1 MTSETSP
8 TAQPPAAHPGRPA
21 DPRAALFKDRNF
33 RWMTGGSFL
42 SMLGDQ
48 FTLIALPWLVLQMTG
63 DTLVLGTVLALISIP
78 RALFILVGGALVD
91 RHSPKQVLMITKYIN
106 LALLAALA
114 GLVLAGALSLW
125 MVYALSLGIGL
136 ATAFSIPAGTAM
148 MPHVVARPQLQ
159 AANGISLGLRQL
171 TMFLGP
177 LLAGLLIALF
187 GSADAAGEAA
197 NANAAA
203 SAAVNAAVD
212 AAANAAANATGIGLA
227 FAVDALSF
235 AVSAWTLS
243 RVQTHASASEP
254 ALSSSSAPAPQAVLA
269 SVAHGLVHFWH
280 DRELR
285 TCFLYW
291 SAIALFI
298 MGPIHIAI
306 PVLASSTP
314 QLGAA
319 AFGTM
324 VGAHGAGTL
333 LGMVVSGMVPRL
345 RIGSLGLT
353 ILAFDAV
360 IGVLFMPLGLITAV
374 WQGAGLMLAIGLLG
388 GFMQVSVFTWIQQRV
403 PPALLG
409 RAMSLFMFIFMGLAP
424 ISAAVTGWV
433 MKGITLAQLFAASG
447 GTLVVLTALALAFT
461 PMRRVT
467 DTAAATR

>member
-1 MTSETSP
+1 MTTETALP
-8 TAQPPAAHPGRPA
+8 PQPQDPGTGTAS
-21 DPRAALFKDRNF
+21 DPRGALLKNPNF
-33 RWMTGGSFL
+33 RWMAGGSFL

-78 RALFILVGGALVD
+78 RALFILIGGALVD

-106 LALLAALA
+106 LVLLATLA
-114 GLVLAGALSLW
+114 GLVLAGTLTLW

-148 MPHVVARPQLQ
+148 MPYVVVRSQLQ

-187 GSADAAGEAA
+187 GAGDAAQGASEAPA
-197 NANAAA
+197 H
-203 SAAVNAAVD
+203 
-212 AAANAAANATGIGLA
+212 ANATGIGLA
-227 FAVDALSF
+227 FALDALSF
-235 AVSAWTLS
+235 ALSAWTLS
-243 RVQTHASASEP
+243 KVQTH
-254 ALSSSSAPAPQAVLA
+254 SSALLPAAAPQAVLS
-269 SVAHGLVHFWH
+269 SVAQGLAHFWR
-280 DRELR
+280 DSELR

-319 AFGTM
+319 AFGM
-324 VGAHGAGTL
+324 MLGAHGAGTL

-345 RIGSLGLT
+345 RIGSLGMT
-353 ILAFDAV
+353 ILALDAI
-360 IGVLFMPLGLITAV
+360 IGALFVPMGLITAI
-374 WQGAGLMLAIGLLG
+374 WQGAVLMLVIGLLG

-433 MKGITLAQLFAASG
+433 MKSITLTQLFAASG
-447 GTLVVLTALALAFT
+447 GALLVVAALALALT

-467 DTAAATR
+467 DATDVPAAER

>member
-1 MTSETSP
+1 MP
-8 TAQPPAAHPGRPA
+8 TENPNRENAPPRAEHPQPAPAGP
-21 DPRAALFKDRNF
+21 DQRAALFKDRNF
-33 RWMTGGSFL
+33 RWLTGGAFL

-63 DTLVLGTVLALISIP
+63 DTLVLGTVLALISVP
-78 RALFILVGGALVD
+78 RALFILIGGALVD

-106 LALLAALA
+106 LALLAVLA
-114 GLVLAGALSLW
+114 ALVLAGSLTLW

-148 MPHVVARPQLQ
+148 MPHVVARHQLQ
-159 AANGISLGLRQL
+159 AANGVNLGLRQL

-187 GSADAAGEAA
+187 GDATAA
-197 NANAAA
+197 HA
-203 SAAVNAAVD
+203 SGGSGSGSGAH
-212 AAANAAANATGIGLA
+212 ANATGIGLA
-227 FAVDALSF
+227 FALDALSF
-235 AVSAWTLS
+235 AVSAWTLAQ
-243 RVQTHASASEP
+243 VQT
-254 ALSSSSAPAPQAVLA
+254 LGGRSAPSAAAPAAAPQAVLA
-269 SVAHGLVHFWH
+269 SVAQGLVHFWR
-280 DRELR
+280 DSELR

-306 PVLASSTP
+306 PVLASSAP

-319 AFGTM
+319 AFGII

-345 RIGSLGLT
+345 RIGSLGMT
-353 ILAFDAV
+353 ILAFDAI
-360 IGVLFMPLGLITAV
+360 IGALFMPMGLITAV
-374 WQGAGLMLAIGLLG
+374 WQGAVLMLAIGLLG

-403 PPALLG
+403 PPMLLG

-424 ISAAVTGWV
+424 ISAAVTGWL
-433 MKGITLAQLFAASG
+433 MKSVTLTQLFAASG
-447 GTLVVLTALALAFT
+447 GTLVVLAALALVLT
-461 PMRRVT
+461 PMRRVG
-467 DTAAATR
+467 DTPAAAR

>member
-1 MTSETSP
+1 MLK
-8 TAQPPAAHPGRPA
+8 
-21 DPRAALFKDRNF
+21 DPNF

-78 RALFILVGGALVD
+78 RALFILIGGALVD

-106 LALLAALA
+106 LVLLATLA
-114 GLVLAGALSLW
+114 GLVLAGTLTLW

-148 MPHVVARPQLQ
+148 MPYVVARSQLQ

-177 LLAGLLIALF
+177 LLAGLLIALL
-187 GSADAAGEAA
+187 GAGGTAAGSSGAPA
-197 NANAAA
+197 H
-203 SAAVNAAVD
+203 
-212 AAANAAANATGIGLA
+212 ANATGIGLA
-227 FAVDALSF
+227 FALDALSF
-235 AVSAWTLS
+235 ALSAWTLS
-243 RVQTHASASEP
+243 KVQTHPSPQPSA
-254 ALSSSSAPAPQAVLA
+254 AAPRAVLA
-269 SVAHGLVHFWH
+269 SVAQGLAHFWR
-280 DRELR
+280 DSALR

-324 VGAHGAGTL
+324 LGAHGAGTL
-333 LGMVVSGMVPRL
+333 LGMVVSSMVPRL
-345 RIGSLGLT
+345 RIGSLGMT
-353 ILAFDAV
+353 ILAFDAI
-360 IGVLFMPLGLITAV
+360 IGALFMPMGLITAI
-374 WQGAGLMLAIGLLG
+374 WQGAVLMLVIGLLG
-388 GFMQVSVFTWIQQRV
+388 GFMQVSVFTWIQQR
-403 PPALLG
+403 
-409 RAMSLFMFIFMGLAP
+409 
-424 ISAAVTGWV
+424 
-433 MKGITLAQLFAASG
+433 
-447 GTLVVLTALALAFT
+447 
-461 PMRRVT
+461 
-467 DTAAATR
+467 

>member
-1 MTSETSP
+1 MRPDTSP
-8 TAQPPAAHPGRPA
+8 RPAPSPGAGPATPPA
-21 DPRAALFKDRNF
+21 DPRAALLKDSNF
-33 RWMTGGSFL
+33 RWMIGGSAL

-63 DTLVLGTVLALISIP
+63 DTLVLGTVLALISVP
-78 RALFILVGGALVD
+78 RALFILIGGALVD
-91 RHSPKQVLMITKYIN
+91 RHSPKQVLMITKYVN
-106 LALLAALA
+106 LVLLAALA
-114 GLVLAGALSLW
+114 GLVFAGTLTLW

-148 MPHVVARPQLQ
+148 MPSVVARPQLQ

-187 GSADAAGEAA
+187 GAGDAAKGAA
-197 NANAAA
+197 TATAHA
-203 SAAVNAAVD
+203 S
-212 AAANAAANATGIGLA
+212 ATGIGLA
-227 FAVDALSF
+227 FALDALSF

-243 RVQTHASASEP
+243 KVQTRVDTAAAP
-254 ALSSSSAPAPQAVLA
+254 AAAPQAVLA
-269 SVAHGLVHFWH
+269 AVAHGLGHFWR
-280 DRELR
+280 DSELR

-306 PVLASSTP
+306 PVLASSNP

-319 AFGTM
+319 AFGTI

-333 LGMVVSGMVPRL
+333 LGMVVSGAVPRL
-345 RIGSLGLT
+345 RLGSLGMT

-360 IGVLFMPLGLITAV
+360 IGALFMPLGLITAV
-374 WQGAGLMLAIGLLG
+374 WQGAALMLVIGLLG

-433 MKGITLAQLFAASG
+433 MKSVTLTQLFAASG
-447 GTLVVLTALALAFT
+447 GTLVVLAAVAFVLT
-461 PMRRVT
+461 PMRRMT
-467 DTAAATR
+467 DAVPAAR

>member
-1 MTSETSP
+1 
-8 TAQPPAAHPGRPA
+8 
-21 DPRAALFKDRNF
+21 
-33 RWMTGGSFL
+33 
-42 SMLGDQ
+42 MLGDQ

-91 RHSPKQVLMITKYIN
+91 RHSPKQVLMVTKYVN
-106 LALLAALA
+106 LVLLAALA
-114 GLVLAGALSLW
+114 GLVLAGTLTLW

-187 GSADAAGEAA
+187 GTGDT
-197 NANAAA
+197 AA
-203 SAAVNAAVD
+203 SEATH
-212 AAANAAANATGIGLA
+212 ANATGIGLA
-227 FAVDALSF
+227 FAIDALSF

-243 RVQTHASASEP
+243 QVQTHAAP
-254 ALSSSSAPAPQAVLA
+254 ATPTAAPQAVLA
-269 SVAHGLVHFWH
+269 SVAHGLAHFWRDH
-280 DRELR
+280 ELR

-333 LGMVVSGMVPRL
+333 LGMVVSAWC
-345 RIGSLGLT
+345 LGC
-353 ILAFDAV
+353 A
-360 IGVLFMPLGLITAV
+360 
-374 WQGAGLMLAIGLLG
+374 
-388 GFMQVSVFTWIQQRV
+388 SVAW
-403 PPALLG
+403 A
-409 RAMSLFMFIFMGLAP
+409 
-424 ISAAVTGWV
+424 
-433 MKGITLAQLFAASG
+433 
-447 GTLVVLTALALAFT
+447 
-461 PMRRVT
+461 
-467 DTAAATR
+467 

>member
-1 MTSETSP
+1 M
-8 TAQPPAAHPGRPA
+8 QPDSSQRSALLR
-21 DPRAALFKDRNF
+21 DPNF

-48 FTLIALPWLVLQMTG
+48 FTLIALPWLVLRMTG
-63 DTLVLGTVLALISIP
+63 DTLVLGTVLALVSVP

-91 RHSPKQVLMITKYIN
+91 RHSPKQVLMATKYVN
-106 LALLAALA
+106 LVLLCLLAW
-114 GLVLAGALSLW
+114 LVLSGGLALW
-125 MVYALSLGIGL
+125 MVYALALGIGL
-136 ATAFSIPAGTAM
+136 STAFSIPAGTAM
-148 MPHVVARPQLQ
+148 MPHVVAREQLQ

-177 LLAGLLIALF
+177 LLAGVLIAFF
-187 GSADAAGEAA
+187 GDGSGTL
-197 NANAAA
+197 
-203 SAAVNAAVD
+203 
-212 AAANAAANATGIGLA
+212 ANATGIGIA
-227 FAVDALSF
+227 FALDGLSF

-243 RVQTHASASEP
+243 RVQTLSLRP
-254 ALSSSSAPAPQAVLA
+254 ATSPAAAPQAVLT
-269 SVAHGLVHFWH
+269 SVAQGLAHFWR

-291 SAIALFI
+291 SAVALFI

-314 QLGAA
+314 ALGAA

-324 VGAHGAGTL
+324 LGAHGAGTL
-333 LGMVVSGMVPRL
+333 AGMVASGMLPKL
-345 RIGSLGLT
+345 RVGSLGMT
-353 ILAFDAV
+353 ILVFDAI
-360 IGVLFMPLGLITAV
+360 IGLLFIPVGQITAV
-374 WQGAGLMLAIGLLG
+374 WQGAALMLVIGLLG

-424 ISAAVTGWV
+424 ISAAVTGWI
-433 MKGITLAQLFAASG
+433 MQSITLGQLFAASG
-447 GTLVVLTALALAFT
+447 GTLVLVAALAFLAS

-467 DTAAATR
+467 DSPAAAR

>member
-1 MTSETSP
+1 MTVNASP
-8 TAQPPAAHPGRPA
+8 PTHKPLDQRATPPD
-21 DPRAALFKDRNF
+21 DPRAALLKDTNF

-78 RALFILVGGALVD
+78 RAVFILVGGALVD
-91 RHSPKQVLMITKYIN
+91 RHSPKQVLMVTKFIN
-106 LALLAALA
+106 LLLLAALA
-114 GLVLAGALSLW
+114 GLVLAGTLTLW

-148 MPHVVARPQLQ
+148 MPHVVARSQLQ

-187 GSADAAGEAA
+187 GVGVSGSAGSGNTGVPAH
-197 NANAAA
+197 
-203 SAAVNAAVD
+203 
-212 AAANAAANATGIGLA
+212 ANATGIGLA
-227 FAVDALSF
+227 FALDALSF
-235 AVSAWTLS
+235 ALSAWTLS
-243 RVQTHASASEP
+243 KVRTHASA
-254 ALSSSSAPAPQAVLA
+254 LAPTAAPQAVLA
-269 SVAHGLVHFWH
+269 SVAQGLAHFWR
-280 DRELR
+280 DSELR

-324 VGAHGAGTL
+324 LGAHGAGTL
-333 LGMVVSGMVPRL
+333 LGMVVSGTVQRL
-345 RIGSLGLT
+345 RIGSLGMT
-353 ILAFDAV
+353 ILAFDAI
-360 IGVLFMPLGLITAV
+360 IGALFMPMGLITAV
-374 WQGAGLMLAIGLLG
+374 WQGAGLMLLIGLLG

-433 MKGITLAQLFAASG
+433 MKSITLPQLFATSG
-447 GTLVVLTALALAFT
+447 GTLLVLAALALVLT
-461 PMRRVT
+461 PMRHVT
-467 DTAAATR
+467 DAPKAVR

>member
-1 MTSETSP
+1 MPIDTTDTIDAASP
-8 TAQPPAAHPGRPA
+8 GQQQDHSPGLTQ
-21 DPRAALFKDRNF
+21 DPRGALLKDPNF

-78 RALFILVGGALVD
+78 RALFILIGGALVD
-91 RHSPKQVLMITKYIN
+91 RHSPKRVLMITKYIN
-106 LALLAALA
+106 LLLLATLA
-114 GLVLAGALSLW
+114 GLVLAGTLTLW

-148 MPHVVARPQLQ
+148 MPYVVERSQLQ

-177 LLAGLLIALF
+177 LLAGLLIALL
-187 GSADAAGEAA
+187 GAGGTAAGSSGAPA
-197 NANAAA
+197 H
-203 SAAVNAAVD
+203 
-212 AAANAAANATGIGLA
+212 ANATGIGLA
-227 FAVDALSF
+227 FALDALSF
-235 AVSAWTLS
+235 ALSAWTLS
-243 RVQTHASASEP
+243 KVQTHPSAQP
-254 ALSSSSAPAPQAVLA
+254 SAAAPRAVLA
-269 SVAHGLVHFWH
+269 SVAEGLAHFWN
-280 DRELR
+280 DSALR

-324 VGAHGAGTL
+324 LGAHGAGTL

-345 RIGSLGLT
+345 RIGSLGMT
-353 ILAFDAV
+353 ILAFDAI
-360 IGVLFMPLGLITAV
+360 IGALFMPMGLITAI
-374 WQGAGLMLAIGLLG
+374 WQGAVLMLVIGLLG

-433 MKGITLAQLFAASG
+433 MKSITLTQLFAASG
-447 GTLVVLTALALAFT
+447 GTLLVVAALAFVLT
-461 PMRRVT
+461 PLRRVT
-467 DTAAATR
+467 DAPVAVR

>member
-1 MTSETSP
+1 MRPDTSP
-8 TAQPPAAHPGRPA
+8 RPAHPPA
-21 DPRAALFKDRNF
+21 DPRAALLQDRNF
-33 RWMTGGSFL
+33 RWMLGGSAL

-63 DTLVLGTVLALISIP
+63 DTLVLGTVLALVSVP
-78 RALFILVGGALVD
+78 RALFILIGGALVD
-91 RHSPKQVLMITKYIN
+91 RYSPKQVLMITKYVN
-106 LALLAALA
+106 LVLLAALA
-114 GLVLAGALSLW
+114 GLVFAGTLSLW

-148 MPHVVARPQLQ
+148 MPSVVARTQLQ

-187 GSADAAGEAA
+187 GTGEATGTVAVETPTRA
-197 NANAAA
+197 NAF
-203 SAAVNAAVD
+203 
-212 AAANAAANATGIGLA
+212 GIGLA
-227 FAVDALSF
+227 FALDALSF

-243 RVQTHASASEP
+243 KVQTHASHAAP
-254 ALSSSSAPAPQAVLA
+254 AAAPQAVLA
-269 SVAHGLVHFWH
+269 SVAQGLVHFWR
-280 DRELR
+280 DSELR

-314 QLGAA
+314 ALGAA
-319 AFGTM
+319 AFGII

-345 RIGSLGLT
+345 RFGSLGMT
-353 ILAFDAV
+353 ILAFDVV
-360 IGVLFMPLGLITAV
+360 IGALFMPMGLITAV
-374 WQGAGLMLAIGLLG
+374 WQGAALMLLIGLLG

-433 MKGITLAQLFAASG
+433 MKSITLTQLFAASG
-447 GTLVVLTALALAFT
+447 GTLVVLAALAFVLT
-461 PMRRVT
+461 PMRHVT
-467 DTAAATR
+467 DAAPATR

>member
-1 MTSETSP
+1 MAPMNHKPHGSP
-8 TAQPPAAHPGRPA
+8 FMPPDTPPRPPG
-21 DPRAALFKDRNF
+21 DPRAALFEDRNF
-33 RWMTGGSFL
+33 RWMIGGSAL

-63 DTLVLGTVLALISIP
+63 DTLVLGTVLALVSVP
-78 RALFILVGGALVD
+78 RALFILIGGALVD
-91 RHSPKQVLMITKYIN
+91 RHSPKQVLMVTKYVN
-106 LALLAALA
+106 LVLLGVLAALVLTG
-114 GLVLAGALSLW
+114 GLALW
-125 MVYALSLGIGL
+125 MVYVLSLGIGL

-148 MPHVVARPQLQ
+148 MPHVVARHQLQ

-187 GSADAAGEAA
+187 GDGAPSHGT
-197 NANAAA
+197 
-203 SAAVNAAVD
+203 AVR
-212 AAANAAANATGIGLA
+212 ANATGIGIA
-227 FAVDALSF
+227 FGLDALSF
-235 AVSAWTLS
+235 ALSAWTLAKV
-243 RVQTHASASEP
+243 RTREAPPP
-254 ALSSSSAPAPQAVLA
+254 AAPQAVLA
-269 SVAHGLVHFWH
+269 SVGQGLAHFWR
-280 DRELR
+280 DSALR

-291 SAIALFI
+291 SAVALFI
-298 MGPIHIAI
+298 MGPIHIAV

-324 VGAHGAGTL
+324 LGAHGAGTL
-333 LGMVVSGMVPRL
+333 LGMVASGMLPRL
-345 RIGSLGLT
+345 RVGSLGLT

-360 IGVLFMPLGLITAV
+360 IGALFIPMGLITAV
-374 WQGAGLMLAIGLLG
+374 WQGSALMLAIGLLG
-388 GFMQVSVFTWIQQRV
+388 GFMQVRVFTWIQQRV

-433 MKGITLAQLFAASG
+433 MKSVTLPQLFAASG
-447 GTLVVLTALALAFT
+447 GTLVVLAALALALT

-467 DTAAATR
+467 DAPAAAR

>member
-1 MTSETSP
+1 MRPDTPPPS
-8 TAQPPAAHPGRPA
+8 APAASSGPA
-21 DPRAALFKDRNF
+21 ANPRAALLKDRNF
-33 RWMTGGSFL
+33 RWLTSGAFL

-63 DTLVLGTVLALISIP
+63 DTLVLGTVLALVSVP
-78 RALFILVGGALVD
+78 RALFILIGGALVD
-91 RHSPKQVLMITKYIN
+91 RHSPKQVLMVTKYVN
-106 LALLAALA
+106 LVLLAVLA
-114 GLVLAGALSLW
+114 GLVLADSLALW
-125 MVYALSLGIGL
+125 MVYVLSLGIGL

-148 MPHVVARPQLQ
+148 MPNVVARHQLQ
-159 AANGISLGLRQL
+159 AANGVNLGLRQL

-187 GSADAAGEAA
+187 GDAST
-197 NANAAA
+197 A
-203 SAAVNAAVD
+203 SAGSEGGAR
-212 AAANAAANATGIGLA
+212 ANATGIGIA
-227 FAVDALSF
+227 FALDALSF

-243 RVQTHASASEP
+243 KVQTHAGSAAP
-254 ALSSSSAPAPQAVLA
+254 AAAPQAVLA
-269 SVAHGLVHFWH
+269 SVAQGLAHFWR
-280 DRELR
+280 DGELR
-285 TCFLYW
+285 TCFPYW

-314 QLGAA
+314 TLGAA
-319 AFGTM
+319 AFGII

-333 LGMVVSGMVPRL
+333 LGMVVSGMLPRL
-345 RIGSLGLT
+345 RIGSLGMT

-360 IGVLFMPLGLITAV
+360 IGALFVPMGLITAV
-374 WQGAGLMLAIGLLG
+374 WQGALLMLVIGLLG

-433 MKGITLAQLFAASG
+433 MKSITLPQLFAASG
-447 GTLVVLTALALAFT
+447 GTLVVLAALAWVLT

-467 DTAAATR
+467 DTAPATR

>member
-1 MTSETSP
+1 MPDEAP
-8 TAQPPAAHPGRPA
+8 IHDNPAPRAQPGNA
-21 DPRAALFKDRNF
+21 RAALFKSSNF
-33 RWMTGGSFL
+33 RWMTGGAFL

-63 DTLVLGTVLALISIP
+63 DTLVLGTVLALISVP
-78 RALFILVGGALVD
+78 RALFILIGGALVD
-91 RHSPKQVLMITKYIN
+91 RYSPKRVLMITKYIN
-106 LALLAALA
+106 LLLLAVLA
-114 GLVLAGALSLW
+114 TLVLAGSLTLW

-148 MPHVVARPQLQ
+148 MPHVVARHELQ
-159 AANGISLGLRQL
+159 AANGVNLGLRQL

-187 GSADAAGEAA
+187 GD
-197 NANAAA
+197 A
-203 SAAVNAAVD
+203 SAAPAGGDGGAR
-212 AAANAAANATGIGLA
+212 ANATGIGFA
-227 FAVDALSF
+227 FALDALSF

-243 RVQTHASASEP
+243 KVRLHGAVPSHSAASA
-254 ALSSSSAPAPQAVLA
+254 ATAPPPAVLA
-269 SVAHGLVHFWH
+269 AVAQGLVHFWR

-319 AFGTM
+319 AFGII

-345 RIGSLGLT
+345 RIGSLGMT
-353 ILAFDAV
+353 ILAFDAI
-360 IGVLFMPLGLITAV
+360 IGALFMPLGLVTAV
-374 WQGAGLMLAIGLLG
+374 WQGAALMLAIGLLG

-403 PPALLG
+403 PPMLIG

-424 ISAAVTGWV
+424 ISAAVTGWL
-433 MKGITLAQLFAASG
+433 MKSVTLTQLFAASG
-447 GTLVVLTALALAFT
+447 GTLVVLAALAFVLT

-467 DTAAATR
+467 DSPTPAR

>member
-1 MTSETSP
+1 MAPMNRETHTSP
-8 TAQPPAAHPGRPA
+8 LPGQPG
-21 DPRAALFKDRNF
+21 DPRAALFQDRNF
-33 RWMTGGSFL
+33 RWMTGGSAL

-63 DTLVLGTVLALISIP
+63 DTLVLGTVLALVSVP
-78 RALFILVGGALVD
+78 RALFILIGGALVD
-91 RHSPKQVLMITKYIN
+91 RHSPKQVLMVTKYVN
-106 LALLAALA
+106 LVLLSVLAA
-114 GLVLAGALSLW
+114 LVLAGGLALW

-148 MPHVVARPQLQ
+148 MPHVVARHQLQ

-187 GSADAAGEAA
+187 GDGGGT
-197 NANAAA
+197 
-203 SAAVNAAVD
+203 AVR
-212 AAANAAANATGIGLA
+212 ANATGIGIA
-227 FAVDALSF
+227 FALDALSF
-235 AVSAWTLS
+235 ALSAWTLAQV
-243 RVQTHASASEP
+243 RTREAPPP
-254 ALSSSSAPAPQAVLA
+254 AAAPQAVLA
-269 SVAHGLVHFWH
+269 SVGQGLAHFWR
-280 DRELR
+280 DSELR

-291 SAIALFI
+291 SAVALFI
-298 MGPIHIAI
+298 MGPIHIAV

-324 VGAHGAGTL
+324 LGAHGAGTL
-333 LGMVVSGMVPRL
+333 LGMVASGMAPRL
-345 RIGSLGLT
+345 RIGSLGTT

-360 IGVLFMPLGLITAV
+360 IGMLFVPMGLITAV
-374 WQGAGLMLAIGLLG
+374 WQGSALMLAIGLLG
-388 GFMQVSVFTWIQQRV
+388 GFMQVRVFTWIQQRV

-433 MKGITLAQLFAASG
+433 MKSVTLAQLFAASG
-447 GTLVVLTALALAFT
+447 GTLVVLAALALALT

-467 DTAAATR
+467 DAPPAAAR